1 MGLCV
6 QGGLQLEW
14 GASSVCSDDVM
25 ETRVSD

>member
-1 MGLCV
+1 MYGV

-14 GASSVCSDDVM
+14 AASSVCSDDVM